1 MNVEFVEYF
10 ISSLEFCEIFG
21 VYHKP
26 QTHINFPQR
35 DTQSFRVG
43 SSKDVD

>member
-10 ISSLEFCEIFG
+10 ISFLEFGETFG

-43 SSKDVD
+43 SSKEAD